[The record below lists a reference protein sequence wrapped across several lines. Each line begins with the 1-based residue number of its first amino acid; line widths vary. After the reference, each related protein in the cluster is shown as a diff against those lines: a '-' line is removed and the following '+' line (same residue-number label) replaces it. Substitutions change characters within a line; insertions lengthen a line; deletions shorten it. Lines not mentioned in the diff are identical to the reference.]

1 MIDKWLSQ
9 TKFKQSY
16 EKFISK
22 IFFERV
28 SANQLT
34 IIGLIIG
41 LCGGFLIFLSGVILQ
56 IKIPLIVAAAITIGT
71 SFMIDT
77 FDGAIARYK
86 EPTVFGGI
94 LDIFCDRTVEISI
107 IIAIVSTDS
116 INLIYPGLFSLGAMV
131 LCISMFLI
139 VGGLAK
145 REEIANSKVINY
157 RRGFMERSET
167 FIFLMLITILYPWRF
182 ILLWIFASLILITAL
197 LRLKDAYKLFRSK

>member
-1 MIDKWLSQ
+1 LIDNWLSR
-9 TKFKQSY
+9 TKFKKSY
-16 EKFISK
+16 ENFISK
-22 IFFERV
+22 VFLERV

-41 LCGGFLIFLSGVILQ
+41 LFGAFLIYLSSVVLQ
-56 IKIPLIVAAAITIGT
+56 IKIPLIIGAAIIIGI
-71 SFMIDT
+71 SFLIDT

-86 EPTVFGGI
+86 EPTIFGGI

-107 IIAIVSTDS
+107 IISIVSTDS
-116 INLIYPGLFSLGAMV
+116 INLLYPGLFSLGAMI

-145 REEIANSKVINY
+145 REEIATSKVINY

-167 FIFLMLITILYPWRF
+167 FVFLMLIIILYPWRF
-182 ILLWIFASLILITAL
+182 ILLWIFASLIFITAF
-197 LRLKDAYKLFRSK
+197 LRLKDAYKLFKSK